1 MSEDAPTKD
10 PTDLVV
16 GTADR
21 ELVRIKAD
29 GRIIYGPEYTPDEA
43 AVEFWTQM
51 SQRRLESEERLIQL
65 GAMEQLIMAVGK
77 ADLTNE
83 AAQRKSRALGASD
96 LDKFA
101 AERTNGALESAVHQ
115 LIEFARGLILPPSA
129 QN

>member
-1 MSEDAPTKD
+1 MSEDATPKD
-10 PTDLVV
+10 NDLVIK
-16 GTADR
+16 TSADR

-51 SQRRLESEERLIQL
+51 SQRRVESEERLIQL
-65 GAMEQLIMAVGK
+65 GAMEQLIMAVGR
-77 ADLTNE
+77 ADLANE
-83 AAQRKSRALGASD
+83 VAQRKGMALGATD
-96 LDKFA
+96 IDKFA
-101 AERTNGALESAVHQ
+101 AERTNGQLEAGIHQ